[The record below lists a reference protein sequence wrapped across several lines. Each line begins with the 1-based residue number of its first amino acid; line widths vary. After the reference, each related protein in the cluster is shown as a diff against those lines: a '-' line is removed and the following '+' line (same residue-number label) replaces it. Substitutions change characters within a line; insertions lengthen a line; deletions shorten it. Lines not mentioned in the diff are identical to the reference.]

1 MKILIVED
9 DLEISKLLADFL
21 QGNGYEVLCQYDGL
35 DVLDCIQ
42 GFRFR
47 RQQSYATR
55 GGVTFNCERICYTGI
70 AYEIPGQDLLKGEFV
85 SKCLEYRVYQRGQ
98 HLECPY

>member
-1 MKILIVED
+1 MGR
-9 DLEISKLLADFL
+9 KLLAMDI
-21 QGNGYEVLCQYDGL
+21 DGTAVR
-35 DVLDCIQ
+35 DDYSM
-42 GFRFR
+42 G
-47 RQQSYATR
+47 T
-55 GGVTFNCERICYTGI
+55 